1 MIPEMA
7 QCSFG
12 WGSSELVGSRSFA
25 KEAVSGVKWSK
36 HEEGPPV
43 HAGCVM
49 TCFTEWVVE

>member
-1 MIPEMA
+1 MA